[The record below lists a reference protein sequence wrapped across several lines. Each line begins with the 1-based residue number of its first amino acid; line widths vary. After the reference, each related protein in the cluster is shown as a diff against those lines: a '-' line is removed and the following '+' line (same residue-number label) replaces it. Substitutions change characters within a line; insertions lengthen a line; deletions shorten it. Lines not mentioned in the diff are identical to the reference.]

1 MISGINKDAHNIFA
15 NTSDS
20 LSRIRS
26 GGNGASEYHLRDLS
40 RKDTMSANNITKD
53 ELSYEFDGDF
63 ADQMDQWQ
71 DEEFERSFGTFK

>member
-1 MISGINKDAHNIFA
+1 
-15 NTSDS
+15 
-20 LSRIRS
+20 
-26 GGNGASEYHLRDLS
+26 
-40 RKDTMSANNITKD
+40 MSANNITKD

>member
-20 LSRIRS
+20 LSGSRC
-26 GGNGASEYHLRDLS
+26 GGNGASESHLRDLS